1 MEHYYHLNNA
11 YMQNPLPLGDIS
23 LVQIGRL
30 FCRENAVVDKHVHL
44 DWFELTI
51 INDGEGT
58 IRTNGKDIPV
68 KSGDI
73 HVSLPADVHEIISS
87 GAKPLKYD
95 FFSFSL
101 ISPQWK
107 EEAEWLMRTFHDYRL
122 RLFSDERIKILVD
135 NGIAEFCKQ
144 NVYADTLLKSI
155 FEQIVIYL
163 IRDFKEKET
172 PTLKNSGNQALC
184 YQIMNYI
191 DTHVF
196 ALKGLNELCSVFPYN
211 YSYLSALFKKTTGRT
226 LLDYYQNA
234 KLKKAKSLLQENKL
248 TVSDISEYLSY
259 SSVYAFSKAFKK
271 KYGVCPTG
279 IRNK

>member
-1 MEHYYHLNNA
+1 MEHYYHFDK
-11 YMQNPLPLGDIS
+11 YMRPPMPFGELS

-30 FCRENAVVDKHVHL
+30 FCKESAVIDKHVHL

-51 INDGEGT
+51 IHDGEG
-58 IRTNGKDIPV
+58 IISTNGKQMPV

-73 HVSLPADVHEIISS
+73 HLSFPADVHEILSS
-87 GAKPLKYD
+87 ATNPLKYD
-95 FFSFSL
+95 FFSFA
-101 ISPQWK
+101 ISNQSWK
-107 EEAEWLMRTFHDYRL
+107 EDLEWIMRSFHDYTQRV
-122 RLFSDERIKILVD
+122 FADERIKILVD
-135 NGIAEFCKQ
+135 NGIAEFCKEDI
-144 NVYADTLLKSI
+144 YANELLKSI

-172 PTLKNSGNQALC
+172 PQKNNDNQAQTLC

-191 DTHVF
+191 DTHIF
-196 ALKGLNELCSVFPYN
+196 ALKSLAELCNAFAYN
-211 YSYLSALFKKTTGRT
+211 YSYLSTLFKKNTGRT

-234 KLKKAKSLLQENKL
+234 KLKKAKSLLKENKL
-248 TVSDISEYLSY
+248 SVGEISEYLSY

-279 IRNK
+279 IRNA